1 MKIAQSFKDN
11 IKATFYDKSIDTYT
25 SSEVDDGAGFITR
38 TLTEGDSIDGN
49 VHFLS
54 VQGGDIRGYEQIQQ
68 DYGLQDRQGM
78 VVSTDAEVE
87 TGSFLKYDDRFYE
100 VVGLIKQ
107 DSHNLLIAGHTE
119 SSELEISA

>member
-49 VHFLS
+49 VHFLH
-54 VQGGDIRGYEQIQQ
+54 GNTMKGYEQIQQ
-68 DYGLQDRQGM
+68 DYGLQDRQSM

-100 VVGLIKQ
+100 VVGLVKQ

-119 SSELEISA
+119 SSELDISA